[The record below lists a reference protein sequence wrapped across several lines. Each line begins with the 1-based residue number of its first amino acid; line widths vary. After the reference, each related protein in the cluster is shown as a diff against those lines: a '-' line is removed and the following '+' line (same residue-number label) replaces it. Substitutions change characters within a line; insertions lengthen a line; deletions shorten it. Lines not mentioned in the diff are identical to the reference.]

1 MRQSLRMFAAMIL
14 MASSVAAHAGQTEY
28 DPAKVSDSLKAVF
41 KFGSVSTTKALNANT
56 VTLLSG
62 TIGGTYVQFGA
73 DLASVLDDG
82 GNLRVLPII
91 GRGSVQS
98 VADILFLKGVDL
110 GIVRTDTLDYLE
122 KKGFANDIK
131 KRFTYV
137 TKLYNE
143 EMQVVAPKT
152 IKTLNDLEGKTVS
165 VDLPN
170 GGTFVTALTVFE
182 RLGIKANF
190 VYIEQRIAM
199 EKLKK
204 GDLDAVIVVG
214 GKPYLSVTTF
224 NNDGRF
230 HLAAVDYSKPL
241 QSDYLPATLTSKDYP
256 NLIAEGETVDTI
268 AVPSVLA
275 VYNWPPN
282 TERSRKLALF
292 VDAFFTKF
300 AALQNPPFHPK
311 WKEVS
316 LSAPLAGW
324 NRLPLAQ
331 QWLDKH
337 GVEPLKRRFEAFQQE
352 NPAAANIKSEA
363 DKEAPFRQFQAWD
376 ARAQFQAWDAR
387 AQMGSEVDSDKVRDR
402 DQSATRAAPPRDP
415 PRRSHL
421 ARRALGRLIEQG
433 AVTEAFQQEN
443 PAAANIK
450 SEADKEALL
459 QFQAWDA
466 RAPFQA
472 WDARAQFQAWDAR
485 AQMGS
490 EVDSDKVRDRDQSA
504 TQAAPPRDPPRRSRA
519 LGRLIEQGA
528 VTEAFQQEN
537 PAAANIKSEADK
549 EALLQF
555 QAWDARAPFQAWDA
569 RAQFQAWDAR
579 AQMGSEVD
587 SDKVRDRD
595 QSATRAAPPRDPPR
609 RSHLARRALG
619 RLIEQGAVTGCEHQ
633 GHHRD
638 RADPDGC
645 NRASEEAWGN
655 PFPSATPPPG
665 ATQGISTTD
674 HPSSDFPERQYV
686 FR

>member
-1 MRQSLRMFAAMIL
+1 MRQYLRMFAAMIM
-14 MASSVAAHAGQTEY
+14 MASGVAAHAEQIDY
-28 DPAKVSDSLKAVF
+28 NPAKVSDSLKAIF
-41 KFGSVSTTKALNANT
+41 QFGSVSTKKALNANT
-56 VTLLSG
+56 VTLLTG

-73 DLASVLDDG
+73 DLASVLDDD

-110 GIVRTDTLDYLE
+110 GIVRADTLDYLE

-131 KRFTYV
+131 KQFTYV

-152 IKTLNDLEGKTVS
+152 IKSLNDLEGKTVS

-214 GKPYLSVTTF
+214 GKPYVSVTTF

-256 NLIAEGETVDTI
+256 NLIPEGETVDTI

-275 VYNWPPN
+275 AYNWAPN

-316 LSAPLAGW
+316 LPAPLAGW

-331 QWLDKH
+331 QWLDKN
-337 GVEPLKRRFEAFQQE
+337 GVEPVKRRFEAFLQE
-352 NPAAANIKSEA
+352 NPAAANI
-363 DKEAPFRQFQAWD
+363 Q
-376 ARAQFQAWDAR
+376 
-387 AQMGSEVDSDKVRDR
+387 
-402 DQSATRAAPPRDP
+402 
-415 PRRSHL
+415 
-421 ARRALGRLIEQG
+421 
-433 AVTEAFQQEN
+433 
-443 PAAANIK
+443 
-450 SEADKEALL
+450 SEADKEAL
-459 QFQAWDA
+459 F
-466 RAPFQA
+466 RAISCLGGGKERTGTGWPAGRTPRRFETET
-472 WDARAQFQAWDAR
+472 
-485 AQMGS
+485 MTS
-490 EVDSDKVRDRDQSA
+490 QSA
-504 TQAAPPRDPPRRSRA
+504 TQAAPLRHSPRRSQPARRTPGTLA
-519 LGRLIEQGA
+519 EQGA
-528 VTEAFQQEN
+528 VTECEHHGYRARPGRLQPSKRGSLGESVLRPHSAPRRHSRHLNYRSSVQRLLWEKAC
-537 PAAANIKSEADK
+537 PQITEALRSRAECSSAGAMAQDGQVLRAAA
-549 EALLQF
+549 Q
-555 QAWDARAPFQAWDA
+555 
-569 RAQFQAWDAR
+569 
-579 AQMGSEVD
+579 
-587 SDKVRDRD
+587 
-595 QSATRAAPPRDPPR
+595 
-609 RSHLARRALG
+609 LA
-619 RLIEQGAVTGCEHQ
+619 
-633 GHHRD
+633 
-638 RADPDGC
+638 
-645 NRASEEAWGN
+645 
-655 PFPSATPPPG
+655 
-665 ATQGISTTD
+665 
-674 HPSSDFPERQYV
+674 
-686 FR
+686 